1 MCRQVKREVGVR
13 AVRFSNLRTTEH
25 IYHHPSRRPRR
36 LPPAPRTMHARCQLL
51 SGRIPASGAARRSVH
66 STRRTYA
73 TAVPAPA
80 PAVKNPLQRR
90 RGGDLGSH
98 LPKNV
103 IPKDAYIPAYPY
115 GEHRLFKQANK
126 GLYGEQ
132 MIRFGNNVS
141 KDTETKTRR
150 KWQPNVL
157 SKSLY
162 SVALKKRIKLRV
174 TAKVLK
180 TMDREGGLDEY
191 LLKDNVARIKEL
203 GPMGWALRW
212 TLMQKPEVI
221 ERLRAD
227 AAALG
232 LDQATIDKQWPTPQ
246 MMAERKAAEGTLG
259 FEDAEFAESKGQQMW
274 APDEVDAPESRVFET
289 EQLEKYE
296 KTNAAIAAKE
306 YLKAVKAAQ
315 RYLTR
320 GVVDSEEEG
329 LKLAFIRAR
338 ERKEAAALLKRKTH
352 WRYQEAGFTV
362 QDLQEI
368 RNRFNLPNIKDHT
381 AMRIAYN
388 QRKRKEIEE
397 AGSVE
402 AWRAANRPD
411 KHAAEAAYAARVQ
424 AAGGEEAFRTA
435 QKAEYAKV
443 VAEAETASTNETLD
457 AGRRRYLARAIHKAD
472 MAIKAKAAGGQD
484 DYVESVL
491 EDLRR
496 KAPAPDSL
504 RGIYEGSMQEKNAG
518 GDAWG
523 ALVSSSN
530 KSTQSQPRA

>member
-1 MCRQVKREVGVR
+1 M
-13 AVRFSNLRTTEH
+13 
-25 IYHHPSRRPRR
+25 
-36 LPPAPRTMHARCQLL
+36 LPITLIMHARCQLL
-51 SGRIPASGAARRSVH
+51 SGRIPAAGAVGRSAH
-66 STRRTYA
+66 QARRTYA
-73 TAVPAPA
+73 TTAPAPA
-80 PAVKNPLQRR
+80 LAVKNPLQRR

-162 SVALKKRIKLRV
+162 SAALKKRIKLRI

-180 TMDREGGLDEY
+180 TIDREGGLDEY

-227 AAALG
+227 AATLG

-246 MMAERKAAEGTLG
+246 MMAARKAAEGTPGL
-259 FEDAEFAESKGQQMW
+259 ESEEFLESEEQQMW
-274 APDEVDAPESRVFET
+274 APEEADAPESPSLET
-289 EQLEKYE
+289 ELLEKYE
-296 KTNAAIAAKE
+296 KGTAAFAANE

-320 GVVDSEEEG
+320 GLVDSEEEG
-329 LKLAFIRAR
+329 LKLAFIRAKQ
-338 ERKEAAALLKRKTH
+338 RKEAAVSIKQKTYR
-352 WRYQEAGFTV
+352 RYKEAGFTV
-362 QDLQEI
+362 EDLQEI

-381 AMRIAYN
+381 AMKIAYN

-397 AGSVE
+397 AGSIE
-402 AWRAANRPD
+402 AWKATARHD
-411 KHAAEAAYAARVQ
+411 KQAAEATYAARVQ
-424 AAGGEEAFRTA
+424 AAGGEAAFRAA

-443 VAEAETASTNETLD
+443 IAEAETASTNQTLD
-457 AGRRRYLARAIHKAD
+457 AERRRYLERAIHKAD
-472 MAIKAKAAGGQD
+472 LAIKAKAAGGQD
-484 DYVESVL
+484 DYVESML
-491 EDLRR
+491 EDRR
-496 KAPAPDSL
+496 RTASVSDSL
-504 RGIYEGSMQEKNAG
+504 RGIYEGSVQEKTAR
-518 GDAWG
+518 GDAWA
-523 ALVSSSN
+523 ALVNSSN
-530 KSTQSQPRA
+530 KATSNQPRI

>member
-1 MCRQVKREVGVR
+1 M
-13 AVRFSNLRTTEH
+13 
-25 IYHHPSRRPRR
+25 
-36 LPPAPRTMHARCQLL
+36 PPRCQLL
-51 SGRIPASGAARRSVH
+51 AGRIPTQGMALHPAQSAH
-66 STRRTYA
+66 RTYA
-73 TAVPAPA
+73 TSEPT

-115 GEHRLFKQANK
+115 GDHQLFKQANK

-150 KWQPNVL
+150 NWKPNVL

-162 SVALKKRIKLRV
+162 SVALKKRIKLRI

-246 MMAERKAAEGTLG
+246 MMAEQRAAEGALVRNVNSGVPEDVEFVEIEGQEMWAGEEEPAELEKKEKRVESYAATEYIKATKAAE
-259 FEDAEFAESKGQQMW
+259 
-274 APDEVDAPESRVFET
+274 
-289 EQLEKYE
+289 
-296 KTNAAIAAKE
+296 
-306 YLKAVKAAQ
+306 
-315 RYLTR
+315 RYLSR
-320 GVVDSEEEG
+320 GVVDSVEEG
-329 LKLAFIRAR
+329 LKLAFIRAKER
-338 ERKEAAALLKRKTH
+338 EEAAALLKHKFNRK
-352 WRYQEAGFTV
+352 YQEAGFTKE
-362 QDLQEI
+362 DLQEI
-368 RNRFNLPNIKDHT
+368 RTKFNLPKIKDHT
-381 AMRIAYN
+381 ARKIAFN
-388 QRKRKEIEE
+388 QRKRQMIDE
-397 AGSVE
+397 AGGIE
-402 AWRAANRPD
+402 AWNAAKAAAHNARV
-411 KHAAEAAYAARVQ
+411 AEAGGQEAFLAAR
-424 AAGGEEAFRTA
+424 
-435 QKAEYAKV
+435 KAEYAALI
-443 VAEAETASTNETLD
+443 AEAETASTNEAID
-457 AGRRRYLARAIHKAD
+457 AERRTYLETAIEKAD
-472 MAIKAKAAGGQD
+472 RAIKAKTGSGQD
-484 DYVESVL
+484 DYVESVV
-491 EDLRR
+491 EEFR
-496 KAPAPDSL
+496 KQ
-504 RGIYEGSMQEKNAG
+504 RGGGLSDIYQAAQRERSAG

-523 ALVSSSN
+523 ALVNSSN
-530 KSTQSQPRA
+530 KIAESRPTV

>member
-1 MCRQVKREVGVR
+1 L
-13 AVRFSNLRTTEH
+13 ALR
-25 IYHHPSRRPRR
+25 
-36 LPPAPRTMHARCQLL
+36 PAQ
-51 SGRIPASGAARRSVH
+51 
-66 STRRTYA
+66 STQRTYA
-73 TAVPAPA
+73 TSEPT

-115 GEHRLFKQANK
+115 GDHQLFKQANK

-150 KWQPNVL
+150 NWKPNVL

-162 SVALKKRIKLRV
+162 SVALKKRIKLRI

-246 MMAERKAAEGTLG
+246 MMAEQRAAQGTLIRDVRSG
-259 FEDAEFAESKGQQMW
+259 APENLEFVETEGQEMW
-274 APDEVDAPESRVFET
+274 AGEDPAQEEDVKS
-289 EQLEKYE
+289 
-296 KTNAAIAAKE
+296 NAATE
-306 YLKAVKAAQ
+306 YIKAVKAAE
-315 RYLTR
+315 RYLSR
-320 GVVDSEEEG
+320 GRVDSIEEG
-329 LKLAFIRAR
+329 LKLAFIRAKER
-338 ERKEAAALLKRKTH
+338 EEAAALLKRKQT
-352 WRYQEAGFTV
+352 RKYQEAGFTKE
-362 QDLQEI
+362 DLDEI
-368 RNRFNLPNIKDHT
+368 RTKFNLPTTKDHT
-381 AMRIAYN
+381 ARKIAYN
-388 QRKRKEIEE
+388 QRKRKMIDE
-397 AGSVE
+397 AGGIE
-402 AWRAANRPD
+402 AWNAA
-411 KHAAEAAYAARVQ
+411 KAAAHNARV
-424 AAGGEEAFRTA
+424 AEAGGEEAFLAAR
-435 QKAEYAKV
+435 KAEYAALI
-443 VAEAETASTNETLD
+443 AEAETASTNEAMD
-457 AGRRRYLARAIHKAD
+457 AERRSYLETAIEKAD
-472 MAIKAKAAGGQD
+472 RAIKAKAGSGQD
-484 DYVESVL
+484 DYVESIV
-491 EDLRR
+491 EEFR
-496 KAPAPDSL
+496 KQSPGGLSA
-504 RGIYEGSMQEKNAG
+504 IYQAAEQERSAG

-523 ALVSSSN
+523 ALVNSSN
-530 KSTQSQPRA
+530 APADSPPRAS